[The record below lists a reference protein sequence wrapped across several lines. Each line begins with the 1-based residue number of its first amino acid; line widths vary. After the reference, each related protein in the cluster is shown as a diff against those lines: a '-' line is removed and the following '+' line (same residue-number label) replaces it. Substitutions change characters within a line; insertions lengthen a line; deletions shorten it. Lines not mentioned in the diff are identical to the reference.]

1 MKRMIWGIVLVVTG
15 LASLAG
21 QLTARG
27 ARRDGGAIVL
37 AALMAAGGGVMIAF
51 GAQAE
56 QRKVRIMDAAFA
68 SWRRDGRIQS
78 ADLAAECGVSVVEVR
93 ALLMRE
99 QTVGVLPREALVD
112 EPPPGP
118 TVVRGVA

>member
-1 MKRMIWGIVLVVTG
+1 
-15 LASLAG
+15 
-21 QLTARG
+21 
-27 ARRDGGAIVL
+27 
-37 AALMAAGGGVMIAF
+37 MIAF